1 MIILA
6 TDFVTDDYPHLD
18 TARLSL
24 RAFKPD
30 DLAYLQSFALRPA
43 FWRYLP
49 GPEPVAELI
58 EAYLEAR
65 LQAQAMTDTADWHF
79 AIEARDTGLLIGTA
93 RLSIQSREHANASLA
108 VSLDSDHWRQG
119 FAKEALAAL
128 VDFGFDT
135 LGLHRLSALIDAE
148 NKAGI
153 ALAEAGGFTREG
165 ILKENLRLRG
175 QWRDSAVY
183 ARLSAG

>member
-1 MIILA
+1 M
-6 TDFVTDDYPHLD
+6 DSDYPHLD

-24 RAFKPD
+24 RAFRPD

-49 GPEPVAELI
+49 GPEPMAELI

-65 LQAQAMTDTADWHF
+65 LLAQEAGNINDWHF
-79 AIEARDTGLLIGTA
+79 AIEARDSGLLVGTA
-93 RLSIQSREHANASLA
+93 RLSIQSREHANASIA
-108 VSLDSDHWRQG
+108 VSLDSDHWRLG
-119 FAKEALAAL
+119 LGRDALAAL
-128 VDFGFDT
+128 VDFGFET

-153 ALAEAGGFTREG
+153 ALAEAGGFSREG
-165 ILKENLRLRG
+165 LLKDNLRLRG
-175 QWRDSAVY
+175 QWRDSLIY
-183 ARLSAG
+183 ARLSAV